1 MLKHPAEK
9 LCFDD
14 EVQTYDDS
22 QQPDLDKD
30 ILSHLSPP
38 LVAVKDQSI
47 FLLGPY
53 ILLQPP
59 VLQLLVH

>member
-1 MLKHPAEK
+1 MLKHPADK
-9 LCFDD
+9 LSFDD

-38 LVAVKDQSI
+38 LVAVKDQSNFFSI
-47 FLLGPY
+47 SL
-53 ILLQPP
+53 ISRA
-59 VLQLLVH
+59 